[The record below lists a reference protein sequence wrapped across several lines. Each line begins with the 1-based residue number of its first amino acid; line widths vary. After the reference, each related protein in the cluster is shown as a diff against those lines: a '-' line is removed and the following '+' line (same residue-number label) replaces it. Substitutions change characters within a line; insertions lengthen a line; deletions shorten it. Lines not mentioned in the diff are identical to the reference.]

1 MEKLSRIGLSALV
14 TGSVASVIS
23 TAALAAL
30 AKLEGKGALE
40 PTNATSHWLWGRKSR
55 GRRDVDA
62 AHTAVGYATHH
73 ASAVFWAFPFEAWLA
88 MQPPRSAFE
97 LIGDAAMMSGIAATV
112 DYGVAPKRITPGWGT
127 RLVGPLDGCGLR
139 RLGGR
144 SGLRRGGVSRA
155 SGGSGDGAEVATP
168 ATCRR

>member
-1 MEKLSRIGLSALV
+1 MENLSRIGLSALV

-30 AKLEGKGALE
+30 AKLEGRGALE
-40 PTNATSHWLWGRKSR
+40 PTSHWLWGRKSR

-73 ASAVFWAFPFEAWLA
+73 ASAVFWALPFEAWLA
-88 MQPPRSAFE
+88 MQPPRSTFE

-112 DYGVAPKRITPGWGT
+112 DYGVAPKRITPGWEFALSD
-127 RLVGPLDGCGLR
+127 RSMVAAFAALALGLAA
-139 RLGGR
+139 GAIA
-144 SGLRRGGVSRA
+144 SRA
-155 SGGSGDGAEVATP
+155 LLGEAETELS
-168 ATCRR
+168 

>member
-1 MEKLSRIGLSALV
+1 MEKWSRIGLSALV
-14 TGSVASVIS
+14 TGSVASLIS

-55 GRRDVDA
+55 GRRDVDV

-73 ASAVFWAFPFEAWLA
+73 ASAIFWAFPFEAWLA
-88 MQPPRSAFE
+88 MQPPRSTLE

-112 DYGVAPKRITPGWGT
+112 DYGAAPKRITPGWELALSDRSMVAAFAT
-127 RLVGPLDGCGLR
+127 LALGLA
-139 RLGGR
+139 GGAMA
-144 SGLRRGGVSRA
+144 SRA
-155 SGGSGDGAEVATP
+155 LLGHSEIKQS
-168 ATCRR
+168 

>member
-30 AKLEGKGALE
+30 AKLEGRGALE

-55 GRRDVDA
+55 GRRDVDV

-73 ASAVFWAFPFEAWLA
+73 ASAVFWALPFEAWLA
-88 MQPPRSAFE
+88 MQPPRSTFE

-112 DYGVAPKRITPGWGT
+112 DYGVAPKRITPGWELALSD
-127 RLVGPLDGCGLR
+127 RSMVAAFAALAVGLACGAAA
-139 RLGGR
+139 
-144 SGLRRGGVSRA
+144 SRA
-155 SGGSGDGAEVATP
+155 LLGEAEME
-168 ATCRR
+168 RR

>member
-30 AKLEGKGALE
+30 AKLEGRGALE

-73 ASAVFWAFPFEAWLA
+73 ASAVFWALPFEAWLA
-88 MQPPRSAFE
+88 MQPPRSTFE

-112 DYGVAPKRITPGWGT
+112 DYGVAPKRITPGWELALSD
-127 RLVGPLDGCGLR
+127 RSMVAAFAALAVGLACGAAA
-139 RLGGR
+139 
-144 SGLRRGGVSRA
+144 SRA
-155 SGGSGDGAEVATP
+155 LLGEAEIEL
-168 ATCRR
+168 R